1 MERPSIRIFVVEDF
15 SPFREFICATLRKD
29 PGIDILV
36 ELFDGPEAVQQA
48 EELKP
53 DLILPDIGL
62 PTMNGIE
69 VARTIRKIA
78 PESKII
84 FVTQVS
90 DAEVVQDALDREAA
104 GNLSA
109 LNCCC
114 RHRPCN
120 RLPLQVIVAKSLFE

>member
-1 MERPSIRIFVVEDF
+1 MERPSIRTFVVEDF

-29 PGIDILV
+29 PGVDILV
-36 ELFDGPEAVQQA
+36 ELSDGSEAVQQA

-53 DLILPDIGL
+53 DLILLDIGL
-62 PTMNGIE
+62 PTMNSIE

-90 DAEVVQDALDREAA
+90 DRKSSKMLLTARRMGLRFENARCTR
-104 GNLSA
+104 S
-109 LNCCC
+109 
-114 RHRPCN
+114 
-120 RLPLQVIVAKSLFE
+120 VACGRTGTSGQEICQR